1 MDECE
6 LVVAFFSGELE
17 PFPCCGTSALALVMA
32 AGLLLLLLVWDDKWP
47 LMESSTLGT
56 KKMTMVNTT
65 VRTTKSILIT
75 NEAIGFV
82 LESTTTGT
90 PRMSASAS
98 LHSKSVRVSQVR

>member
-32 AGLLLLLLVWDDKWP
+32 AGLLVWDDKWP
-47 LMESSTLGT
+47 LMESSTFGT